1 MNPFLYGYKLKLI
14 KVNHTTNV
22 NTATTEY
29 ENIVK
34 SYFVEAQSKTS
45 IYYIPHAEDFLF
57 KKLTRNGRDVLYY
70 IIYNLPK
77 DSDSIT
83 LKLTKL
89 ITEMNSSRP
98 TVYRG
103 IGELIEHSVIAKKK
117 KVGDY
122 WINPH
127 YMFNGDRIKFIKSI
141 DEDCL
146 ERVSIVNL
154 KN

>member
-1 MNPFLYGYKLKLI
+1 M
-14 KVNHTTNV
+14 
-22 NTATTEY
+22 
-29 ENIVK
+29 
-34 SYFVEAQSKTS
+34 
-45 IYYIPHAEDFLF
+45 
-57 KKLTRNGRDVLYY
+57 LYY